1 MTDFVPAFILTKSG
15 RIRDG
20 LSALLG
26 AIPEIGLIGQIE
38 HGRAVPQLV
47 PSHYRALVVLD
58 ANIPGNEVWTALKE
72 IKAKDSQTRCIVL
85 VTNTF
90 QQQMAQAAGANS
102 VLFTGFTAVEF
113 FTAIEELLFQPED
126 DNNDKTGN
134 KIN

>member
-26 AIPEIGLIGQIE
+26 AIPDIGLIGQIE
-38 HGRAVPQLV
+38 HGKAVLQLV

-58 ANIPGNEVWTALKE
+58 ANIPGSEVWVALKE

-85 VTNTF
+85 VANTL
-90 QQQMAQAAGANS
+90 QQQMAQAAGADS
-102 VLFTGFTAVEF
+102 VLFTGFTAVDF
-113 FTAIEELLFQPED
+113 FSAIEELLFQSRD
-126 DNNDKTGN
+126 DNNDKDKMGN
-134 KIN
+134 